1 MTGRRPGAD
10 RRLLAAAALSLA
22 LAGAAHG
29 AEDRYTLAQLD
40 AVGRALATQKCD
52 RPVEVKTSFVR
63 NPHDREVADEMQS
76 FDCRAFRV
84 AVYRSLS
91 SSPPRE
97 RPMSVVLEHAHPLAG
112 GPWAVGASAASVRAA
127 LGPPLRVFGEN
138 LVYPLGRDRAGQDT
152 ITFETTAGIVRAVS
166 WNWEVD

>member
-1 MTGRRPGAD
+1 MTLRPHGGVGSP
-10 RRLLAAAALSLA
+10 LVAAALA
-22 LAGAAHG
+22 AGLAGTANG
-29 AEDRYTLAQLD
+29 DEERYTLAQLD
-40 AVGRALATQKCD
+40 RIGRALAEQRCQ

-63 NPHDREVADEMQS
+63 NPHDREVADEMRS

-97 RPMSVVLEHAHPLAG
+97 LPMSVVLEHAHPLAN
-112 GPWAVGASAASVRAA
+112 GPWSVGASASSVRAA
-127 LGPPLRVFGEN
+127 LGPPLRVFGES
-138 LVYPLGRDRAGQDT
+138 LVYALGPERPRRDT
-152 ITFETTAGIVRAVS
+152 ITFEADAGIVRAVS